1 MDFRL
6 FLAVGALAL
15 AGAAQL
21 GIAAQAPP
29 PQDMVQ
35 SAPPRGPRTP
45 EQVANRLAR
54 QLGLTEEQ
62 RNRMIPII
70 AGRQAKMQALRGN
83 PMLRRG
89 QRAREARKIMAESDK
104 QINAI
109 LTPAQ
114 RKIYADIRQERHDRM
129 VERRQERQQGGAY

>member
-1 MDFRL
+1 MKSRL
-6 FLAVGALAL
+6 FVAVYALAL
-15 AGAAQL
+15 AGAAPL
-21 GIAAQAPP
+21 GIVAQTPP
-29 PQDMVQ
+29 PQDAVQ
-35 SAPPRGPRTP
+35 SVPPPGARAP

-54 QLGLTEEQ
+54 QLGLTAEQ
-62 RNRMIPII
+62 RSQMIPII
-70 AGRQAKMQALRGN
+70 ADRQAKMQALRGN

-114 RKIYADIRQERHDRM
+114 RKIYADIRQERQDRM
-129 VERRQERQQGGAY
+129 VERRQERQKGGAY